1 MAKNA
6 AAKDLGG
13 MPSNFTKAAPKGGA
27 GQFLKNNAGSI
38 ANAAM
43 SAIDFVGTIGDIS
56 NNKISSDE
64 MMGTGGTMQ
73 QNVNGIG
80 YTEERV
86 DEAGVQRQIDETAK
100 AGTTA
105 AMGKGA
111 ALGGAVGTIFGP
123 VGTGIGTLAGGIIG
137 GIAGLFGSSKAKR
150 EAERQKRIAINRTHA
165 ANAQKRET
173 AFATG
178 LRNEFNR
185 TNVTDESQS
194 LFHAEEG
201 KEGAVNPMTMET
213 YKKHIVNTAYGK
225 MFAPQNA
232 WVSDGEVI
240 KSADGSLH
248 RVKGGKNDT
257 ARAYLQTGDSVYSKK
272 IINPETG
279 NSVADD
285 AASYAMAGQLD
296 RLDMN

>member
-1 MAKNA
+1 MPRY
-6 AAKDLGG
+6 DLGLSSLSFTTG
-13 MPSNFTKAAPKGGA
+13 LPGTGAVLQLPDEKIGLLKMENSMLKSGQFISNGNGGLEAVTKAAPKAGA
-27 GQFLKNNAGSI
+27 GTFLKNNAGSI

-56 NNKISSDE
+56 KNKISSDE

-123 VGTGIGTLAGGIIG
+123 VGTGIGALAGGVIG

-173 AFATG
+173 AFTTG

-201 KEGAVNPMTMET
+201 KEGAVNPITMET

-225 MFAPQNA
+225 MFAP
-232 WVSDGEVI
+232 
-240 KSADGSLH
+240 
-248 RVKGGKNDT
+248 
-257 ARAYLQTGDSVYSKK
+257 
-272 IINPETG
+272 
-279 NSVADD
+279 
-285 AASYAMAGQLD
+285 
-296 RLDMN
+296 